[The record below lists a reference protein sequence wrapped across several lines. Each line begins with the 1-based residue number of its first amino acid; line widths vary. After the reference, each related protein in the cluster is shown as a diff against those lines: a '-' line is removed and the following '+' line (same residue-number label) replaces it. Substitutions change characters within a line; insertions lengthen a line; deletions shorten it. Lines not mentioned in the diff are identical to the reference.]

1 MFSLRWFLSVML
13 FKVFHCSQIL
23 ESMNIIQSEALFCLL
38 EFLDD
43 HIQHSIAEGINING
57 NVPSY
62 VESLRWVAKC
72 QSPIVTM
79 F

>member
-1 MFSLRWFLSVML
+1 
-13 FKVFHCSQIL
+13 
-23 ESMNIIQSEALFCLL
+23 MNIIQSEALFCLL